1 MKQAEILKVLS
12 EDLGTGDVA
21 EINKML
27 KAKDY
32 VEVRYRIAGKILGHS
47 GFNGLIKAV
56 TEEGV
61 KVFGLNKVS
70 LIRFVDMEVF
80 VKAKPREERKVYAS
94 TEAKPQK
101 PVVAKPK
108 AEMKQAPVKS
118 SSGAGSRFIPKK

>member
-12 EDLGTGDVA
+12 EDLGTDNVA

-32 VEVRYRIAGKILGHS
+32 VEVRYRITGKILGHS

-61 KVFGLNKVS
+61 KVYGLNKVS
-70 LIRFVDMEVF
+70 LIRFVDMEAF
-80 VKAKPREERKVYAS
+80 VKAKPREERKVNAS
-94 TEAKPQK
+94 KEAKPQK
-101 PVVAKPK
+101 PVSLKPK
-108 AEMKQAPVKS
+108 AELRLAPVKTG
-118 SSGAGSRFIPKK
+118 SGTGSRFIPKK